1 MKLNL
6 SELSRELNC
15 EFDISLDKQI
25 QSIKIDSRKISEG
38 DVFFAIKGESFDG
51 HDFVQEAFNNGA
63 IAAVIEKDIQ
73 IDDKICFKVENTIDS
88 LQKVAKYYRS
98 KFNIKVIGVTGSVG
112 KSTVKEMVSSIFA
125 TEFKVTKS
133 LGNLNGQ
140 IGLPLSIF
148 NISDETQIAVLE
160 MGVSKIG
167 EMDILADIAKPDF
180 AIVNNI
186 GTSHI
191 GNFGI
196 LENIIKEKLKISSCS
211 DCKLYV
217 NGDSLYDYLKEK
229 DNIIYFGLNSK
240 FPYRVENVSSLKKE
254 TEFIL
259 STDSYKETIH
269 IPCLGVHNVYNAL
282 AAISL
287 AADFGININDIK
299 SGLLNYQSLP
309 MRQNIIKLKNFCV
322 IDDSY
327 NASFDSVKASIG
339 LLKSL
344 GSDGR
349 NIAVLADILELGNY
363 SREIHY
369 NLGKFISSSL
379 IDILITVGSDS
390 LYINEGAESTNSD
403 LKSVHFETN
412 DEAFNYICDVVKDND
427 KILIKGSHAMCVNE
441 IVDKLVDKY
450 GLNDEKD

>member
-6 SELSRELNC
+6 SELSRKLNC

-140 IGLPLSIF
+140 TGLPLSIF

-229 DNIIYFGLNSK
+229 DDIIYFGLNSK

-299 SGLLNYQSLP
+299 SGLLNYESLP

-369 NLGKFISSSL
+369 NLGKFISASL

-412 DEAFNYICDVVKDND
+412 DEAFNYICDIVQDND

>member
-1 MKLNL
+1 LKLNL

-25 QSIKIDSRKISEG
+25 QNVKIDSRKISEG

-98 KFNIKVIGVTGSVG
+98 KFNIKVIGITGSVG

-229 DNIIYFGLNSK
+229 DDIIYFGLNSR

-427 KILIKGSHAMCVNE
+427 KILIKGSHAMCVSE

>member
-25 QSIKIDSRKISEG
+25 QNIKIDSRKISEG

-140 IGLPLSIF
+140 TGLPLSIF

-196 LENIIKEKLKISSCS
+196 LENIIKEKLKISSYS

-229 DNIIYFGLNSK
+229 DDIVYFGLNSK
-240 FPYRVENVSSLKKE
+240 FSYRAENVSSLKKE

-259 STDSYKETIH
+259 STDSYKEIIH

-299 SGLLNYQSLP
+299 SGLLNYESLP
-309 MRQNIIKLKNFCV
+309 MRQSIIKLKNFCV

-349 NIAVLADILELGNY
+349 NIAVLADILELGDY

-369 NLGKFISSSL
+369 NLGKFISASL

>member
-229 DNIIYFGLNSK
+229 DDIIYFGLNSK
-240 FPYRVENVSSLKKE
+240 FPYRAENVSSLKKE

-299 SGLLNYQSLP
+299 SGLLNYESLP

>member
-6 SELSRELNC
+6 SELSKELNS
-15 EFDISLDKQI
+15 EFDISIDKQI
-25 QSIKIDSRKISEG
+25 QNIKIDSREISEG

-51 HDFVQEAFNNGA
+51 HDFVQHAFENGA
-63 IAAVIEKDIQ
+63 IAAVVAKDIH
-73 IDDKICFKVENTIDS
+73 IDGKICFKVESTVYS
-88 LQKVAKYYRS
+88 LQKIAKYYRS
-98 KFNIKVIGVTGSVG
+98 KFNVKVIGITGSVG
-112 KSTVKEMVSSIFA
+112 KSSVKEIVSSIFA
-125 TEFKVTKS
+125 TEFNVTKS

-148 NISDETQIAVLE
+148 NISEETQIVVLE

-180 AIVNNI
+180 AIVNNV

-196 LENIIKEKLKISSCS
+196 LENIIKEKLKVSSCS
-211 DCKLYV
+211 NCKLYV
-217 NGDSLYDYLKEK
+217 NGDNLYDYLKER
-229 DNIIYFGLNSK
+229 DNVVYFGLNNK
-240 FPYRVENVSSLKKE
+240 FAYRAENVSSLENE

-259 STDSYKETIH
+259 STDAYKETIR
-269 IPCLGVHNVYNAL
+269 IPCLGIHNVYNAL

-287 AADFGININDIK
+287 ALDFGIHINNIK
-299 SGLLNYQSLP
+299 SGLINYKPLS
-309 MRQNIIKLKNFCV
+309 MRQNIIKLKNFCI

-327 NASFDSVKASIG
+327 NASFDSVKASIN

-344 GSDGR
+344 KFKGR

-369 NLGKFISSSL
+369 NLGKFISTSL
-379 IDILITVGSDS
+379 IDILITIGSHS
-390 LYINEGAESTNSD
+390 SYINEGAESMCPD
-403 LKSVHFETN
+403 FKSIHFKTN
-412 DEAFNYICDVVKDND
+412 DEAFSYICNIVQDDD
-427 KILIKGSHAMCVNE
+427 KILLKGSLAMHVKE

-450 GLNDEKD
+450 GISDEKN

>member
-25 QSIKIDSRKISEG
+25 QNVKIDSRKISEG

-98 KFNIKVIGVTGSVG
+98 KFNIKVIGITGSVG

-229 DNIIYFGLNSK
+229 DDIIYFGLNSR

-427 KILIKGSHAMCVNE
+427 KILIKGSHAMCVSE